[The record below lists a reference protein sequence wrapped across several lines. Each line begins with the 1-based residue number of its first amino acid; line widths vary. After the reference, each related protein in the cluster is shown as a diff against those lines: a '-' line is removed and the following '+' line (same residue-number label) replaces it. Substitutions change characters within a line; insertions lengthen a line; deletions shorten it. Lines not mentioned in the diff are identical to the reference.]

1 MPVNEQFKYVYLPA
15 WRAMAHCFVGDGEY
29 ESVCRSNTIA
39 SNYYLFAIVNSTGSA
54 WPCARIYHQHPHPH
68 QLSNIVDRIGAMHS
82 NRLFIFFSVRMA
94 LADAHDAFHHFSKS
108 TISDLLHI
116 ELNCQ

>member
-82 NRLFIFFSVRMA
+82 NRLFIFFFCSYGTCGCTRCFPSFFEINNERLIA
-94 LADAHDAFHHFSKS
+94 Y
-108 TISDLLHI
+108 
-116 ELNCQ
+116 